1 MRQHNAENERVKRE
15 YLIYLKAAKGL
26 NEASLDTVTKAI
38 HRFEVSTKFRSLRK
52 FHIEQA
58 VAFRRQLSE
67 SGSSETGKP
76 LSRATVLQTL
86 NALRAFF
93 LWLAGQPG
101 YRSRI
106 SYSDADY
113 FRLSEKD
120 TRVAKAMRERP
131 VPTTEQIRGVLIVM
145 PHATE
150 IERRNRALI
159 AFTLLTGVR
168 DGALASLKL
177 KHVDLAAAKV
187 VQDAR
192 EVNTKFSK
200 TFTTWFFPVGDD
212 VRAIVENWVA
222 YLRDQKLWGGDDP
235 LFPSTEVINGAG
247 LKFEVSGLTRRH
259 WSNTG
264 PIRAIFRDAFALA
277 GLPYF
282 NPHSFRKTLAQLGE
296 RACRT
301 PEELKAWSQNL
312 GHEDVMTTLRSYGEV
327 PSTRQAEII
336 SNLNQPSEL
345 GMDAAAALKALETI
359 IRRTTNG
366 GSAAAITP
374 QITALGANSRPVVRQ
389 LSP

>member
-1 MRQHNAENERVKRE
+1 MRQHNAENERIKRE

-26 NEASLDTVTKAI
+26 SEASLDTVAKAL

-52 FHIEQA
+52 FHVEQA

-67 SGSSETGKP
+67 TNSSETEKP
-76 LSRATVLQTL
+76 LSKATVLQTL

-120 TRVAKAMRERP
+120 TRIAKATHQRA
-131 VPTTEQIRGVLIVM
+131 VPTLEQIRGVLAVM

-150 IERRNRALI
+150 IERRNRTLI

-187 VQDAR
+187 LQDAR

-200 TFTTWFFPVGDD
+200 TFTTWFFPIGDD
-212 VRAIVENWVA
+212 IRAIVEGWLT

-235 LFPSTEVINGAG
+235 LFPATEVINGTC
-247 LKFEVSGLTRRH
+247 LKFEVSGLARRH
-259 WSNTG
+259 WANTG
-264 PIRAIFRDAFALA
+264 PIRAIFRDAFTLA
-277 GLPYF
+277 GLTYF

-296 RACRT
+296 RVCRT

-327 PSTRQAEII
+327 PSSRQAEII
-336 SNLNQPSEL
+336 RDLHQASEPD
-345 GMDAAAALKALETI
+345 MDAATVLKALESI
-359 IRRTTNG
+359 VRRKTG
-366 GSAAAITP
+366 GFAAA
-374 QITALGANSRPVVRQ
+374 QYLGTRKSD
-389 LSP
+389 

>member
-26 NEASLDTVTKAI
+26 SEASLDTVAKAL

-52 FHIEQA
+52 FHVEQA

-67 SGSSETGKP
+67 TNSSETGKP
-76 LSRATVLQTL
+76 LSKATVLQTL

-120 TRVAKAMRERP
+120 TRIAKAVHERP
-131 VPTTEQIRGVLIVM
+131 VPTLQQIRGVLAAM
-145 PHATE
+145 PDGTE

-177 KHVDLAAAKV
+177 KHVDLVAAKV
-187 VQDAR
+187 VQDAS

-200 TFTTWFFPVGDD
+200 SFTTWFFPVGDNI
-212 VRAIVENWVA
+212 RAIVEEWVT
-222 YLRDQKLWGGDDP
+222 YLRNQNLWGGDDP
-235 LFPSTEVINGAG
+235 LFPATAVVNGTG
-247 LKFEVSGLTRRH
+247 LKFEAAGLSRRH
-259 WSNTG
+259 WSNAG
-264 PIRAIFRDAFALA
+264 PIRAIFRDAFTPA
-277 GLPYF
+277 GLTYF

-296 RACRT
+296 RMCRT

-327 PSTRQAEII
+327 PSSRQAEII
-336 SNLNQPSEL
+336 RDLHQTSEP
-345 GMDAAAALKALETI
+345 GMDAAAALKALESIVRQKT
-359 IRRTTNG
+359 G
-366 GSAAAITP
+366 GFAAARN
-374 QITALGANSRPVVRQ
+374 ARKSG
-389 LSP
+389 

>member
-26 NEASLDTVTKAI
+26 SEASLDTVAKAL
-38 HRFEVSTKFRSLRK
+38 HRFEVSTKFRSLHK
-52 FHIEQA
+52 FHVEQA

-67 SGSSETGKP
+67 TNSCETGKP
-76 LSRATVLQTL
+76 LSKATVLQTL
-86 NALRAFF
+86 NALRAFI

-120 TRVAKAMRERP
+120 TRIAKAVRERP
-131 VPTTEQIRGVLIVM
+131 VPTVEQIRRALAVM
-145 PHATE
+145 PFATE
-150 IERRNRALI
+150 IERRNRGLI

-177 KHVDLAAAKV
+177 KHVDLAAAHV

-200 TFTTWFFPVGDD
+200 SFTTWFFPVGEDIH
-212 VRAIVENWVA
+212 AIVEEWVT
-222 YLRDQKLWGGDDP
+222 YLRNQKLWGGDDP
-235 LFPSTEVINGAG
+235 LFPATEVINGTG
-247 LKFEVSGLTRRH
+247 LKFEAAGLSRRH
-259 WSNTG
+259 WSNAG
-264 PIRAIFRDAFALA
+264 PIRAIFRDAFTLA
-277 GLPYF
+277 GLTYF

-296 RACRT
+296 RVCRT

-312 GHEDVMTTLRSYGEV
+312 GHDDVMTTLRSYGEV
-327 PSTRQAEII
+327 PSSRQAEII
-336 SNLNQPSEL
+336 RNLNRPN
-345 GMDAAAALKALETI
+345 GADIDADTALRTLENI
-359 IRRTTNG
+359 IRKAKTG
-366 GSAAAITP
+366 
-374 QITALGANSRPVVRQ
+374 TADVA
-389 LSP
+389 

>member
-15 YLIYLKAAKGL
+15 YLTYLKAAKGL
-26 NEASLDTVTKAI
+26 SEASLDTVVKPI

-52 FHIEQA
+52 FHVAQA

-67 SGSSETGKP
+67 TDSSETGKR
-76 LSRATVLQTL
+76 LSKATVLQTL
-86 NALRAFF
+86 NTLRAFF

-120 TRVAKAMRERP
+120 TRIAKAGRERP
-131 VPTTEQIRGVLIVM
+131 VPTLEQIRGVLAVM

-159 AFTLLTGVR
+159 AFTLTTGVR

-187 VQDAR
+187 LQDAR

-212 VRAIVENWVA
+212 IRAIFAEWIA
-222 YLRDQKLWGGDDP
+222 YLRDHKLWGGDDP
-235 LFPSTEVINGAG
+235 LFPATAVVNGKG
-247 LKFEVSGLTRRH
+247 LKFEVSGLARRH
-259 WSNTG
+259 WSRLD
-264 PIRAIFRDAFALA
+264 PY
-277 GLPYF
+277 GLSSGTLSRWRG
-282 NPHSFRKTLAQLGE
+282 NPHSFRKALAQLGE
-296 RACRT
+296 RVCRT

-327 PSTRQAEII
+327 PSPRQAEII
-336 SNLNQPSEL
+336 GNLHQASERDI
-345 GMDAAAALKALETI
+345 DAAAALKALETI
-359 IRRTTNG
+359 VRRATSG
-366 GSAAAITP
+366 FAAA
-374 QITALGANSRPVVRQ
+374 QNLGARKSD
-389 LSP
+389 

>member
-15 YLIYLKAAKGL
+15 YLIYLKAAKGMS
-26 NEASLDTVTKAI
+26 EASLDTVAKAL

-52 FHIEQA
+52 FHVEQA

-67 SGSSETGKP
+67 ANSSETGKP
-76 LSRATVLQTL
+76 LSKATVLQTL

-120 TRVAKAMRERP
+120 TRIAKATHERA
-131 VPTTEQIRGVLIVM
+131 VPTLEQIRGVLAVM
-145 PHATE
+145 PRATE

-159 AFTLLTGVR
+159 AFTLMTGVR

-177 KHVDLAAAKV
+177 KHVDLAAANV

-200 TFTTWFFPVGDD
+200 SFTTWFFPVGDD
-212 VRAIVENWVA
+212 IRAIVEA
-222 YLRDQKLWGGDDP
+222 TYLRDRKLWGGDDP
-235 LFPSTEVINGAG
+235 LFPATAVVNGTG
-247 LKFEVSGLTRRH
+247 LKFEAAGLSRRH
-259 WSNTG
+259 WSNAG
-264 PIRAIFRDAFALA
+264 PIRAIFRDAFTLA
-277 GLPYF
+277 GLTYF

-296 RACRT
+296 RMCRT

-312 GHEDVMTTLRSYGEV
+312 GHEDVLTTLRSYGEV
-327 PSTRQAEII
+327 PSSRQAEII
-336 SNLNQPSEL
+336 RNLNRPN
-345 GMDAAAALKALETI
+345 GADIDADKALRTLERI
-359 IRRTTNG
+359 IRNAKAETTDV
-366 GSAAAITP
+366 A
-374 QITALGANSRPVVRQ
+374 
-389 LSP
+389 

>member
-1 MRQHNAENERVKRE
+1 MRQHNAENERIKRE

-26 NEASLDTVTKAI
+26 SEASLDTVAKAL
-38 HRFEVSTKFRSLRK
+38 HRFEVSTKFRSLHK

-67 SGSSETGKP
+67 TDSSETGKP
-76 LSRATVLQTL
+76 LSKATVLQTL
-86 NALRAFF
+86 NALRAFI
-93 LWLAGQPG
+93 LWLAGQRG

-120 TRVAKAMRERP
+120 TRIAKATHERA
-131 VPTTEQIRGVLIVM
+131 VPTLEQIQGVLAVM

-150 IERRNRALI
+150 IEQRNRGLI

-177 KHVDLAAAKV
+177 KHVDLAAAKA

-200 TFTTWFFPVGDD
+200 SFTTWFFPVGDD
-212 VRAIVENWVA
+212 IRAIVEAWIT
-222 YLRDQKLWGGDDP
+222 YLRHQKLWGGDDP
-235 LFPSTEVINGAG
+235 LFPATEVVNGTG
-247 LKFEVSGLTRRH
+247 LKFEVSGLARRH
-259 WSNTG
+259 WSNSG
-264 PIRAIFRDAFALA
+264 PIRAIFRNAFTLA
-277 GLPYF
+277 GLTYF

-296 RACRT
+296 RVCRT

-327 PSTRQAEII
+327 PSSRQAEII
-336 SNLNQPSEL
+336 RNLQRSPERD
-345 GMDAAAALKALETI
+345 MDAAAALKALETI
-359 IRRTTNG
+359 VRRTRG
-366 GSAAAITP
+366 GFSAT
-374 QITALGANSRPVVRQ
+374 QNLGARKSD
-389 LSP
+389 

>member
-1 MRQHNAENERVKRE
+1 MRQHNAENERVKRD

-26 NEASLDTVTKAI
+26 SEASLDTVAKAI
-38 HRFEVSTKFRSLRK
+38 HRFEVSTKFRPFRK

-67 SGSSETGKP
+67 TESAETGKP
-76 LSRATVLQTL
+76 LSKATVLQTL

-113 FRLSEKD
+113 FGLSAKD
-120 TRVAKAMRERP
+120 TRIAKAARERP
-131 VPTTEQIRGVLIVM
+131 VPTLEQIRGVLAVM
-145 PHATE
+145 PYVTE

-200 TFTTWFFPVGDD
+200 TFTTWFFPVNDD
-212 VRAIVENWVA
+212 IRAMVEEWVA
-222 YLRDQKLWGGDDP
+222 YLREQKLWGGDDP
-235 LFPSTEVINGAG
+235 LFPATEVFNGTS
-247 LKFEVSGLTRRH
+247 LKFEVAGLARRH
-259 WSNTG
+259 WSNAG
-264 PIRAIFRDAFALA
+264 PIRTIFRDAFRLA
-277 GLPYF
+277 GLMYF

-327 PSTRQAEII
+327 PSSRQAEII
-336 SNLNQPSEL
+336 RNLQRSSEPD
-345 GMDAAAALKALETI
+345 MDAAAALKALETI
-359 IRRTTNG
+359 VRRTTSG
-366 GSAAAITP
+366 FPAS
-374 QITALGANSRPVVRQ
+374 
-389 LSP
+389 

>member
-26 NEASLDTVTKAI
+26 SEASLDTVAKAI
-38 HRFEVSTKFRSLRK
+38 HRFEASTRFRSFSK
-52 FHIEQA
+52 FHVEQA
-58 VAFRRQLSE
+58 VAFRRQLCE
-67 SGSSETGKP
+67 TDGCETGKA
-76 LSRATVLQTL
+76 LSKATVLQTFR
-86 NALRAFF
+86 ALRAFV

-106 SYSDADY
+106 SYSDAEY

-120 TRVAKAMRERP
+120 TRIAKAVRERP
-131 VPTTEQIRGVLIVM
+131 VPTQQQIRGALAVM
-145 PHATE
+145 PDGTE

-177 KHVDLAAAKV
+177 KHVDLVAAKV

-192 EVNTKFSK
+192 EVSTKFSK
-200 TFTTWFFPVGDD
+200 SFTTWFFPVGDD
-212 VRAIVENWVA
+212 IRGIVEEWVTH
-222 YLRDQKLWGGDDP
+222 LRNQKLWGGDDP
-235 LFPSTEVINGAG
+235 LFPATAVVNGIG
-247 LKFEVSGLTRRH
+247 LKFEVSGLARRH

-264 PIRAIFRDAFALA
+264 PIRAIFRDAFTLA
-277 GLPYF
+277 GLTYF

-296 RACRT
+296 RVCRT

-327 PSTRQAEII
+327 PSLRQAEII
-336 SNLNQPSEL
+336 RDLHQASEP
-345 GMDAAAALKALETI
+345 GMDATAALKALETI
-359 IRRTTNG
+359 IRRNPSGFLATGNF
-366 GSAAAITP
+366 
-374 QITALGANSRPVVRQ
+374 GARNSD
-389 LSP
+389 